1 MLTFVRPNACK
12 WKRSEPLSCEGM
24 TIQDDE
30 SEIDGL
36 ADPNSKDFENFLES
50 LTSKESNGMFN
61 FDHVTIENSVIN
73 FNLPPR

>member
-1 MLTFVRPNACK
+1 
-12 WKRSEPLSCEGM
+12 M